1 MATVDDE
8 TSTKQDGLSNREPPG
23 TLTPSTGTSH
33 SQKIPEADSEKA
45 IVENEN
51 EQMIVTWY
59 GADDPTNPKNWSFK
73 RKWGIT
79 VVVSLIAFMTGIS
92 SAIIAPASN
101 VIAEKFDIHTSFR
114 KQLNFSIIQLA
125 YVIGPLVL
133 APLSEVYGRSFILQA
148 SNVFFLIFNFV
159 NGFAETEGEF
169 LAFRFLSGL
178 GACAPLTIGGG
189 VLSDLWRP
197 EEIGM
202 AIGLYTLAPLLAPAL
217 GPLLGAWI
225 VERSTWKWCFFSITI
240 FGVIVQTL
248 VFFTLKETYGPRIL
262 QRKAEE
268 LRKETGNNQLRTAF
282 ELKDLRLISIMR
294 TSLVRVVILLTTQ
307 PVVIFLSVYFAMV
320 YGIIYLMLSSFP
332 SLWTTYYHESIG
344 IGGLNYIAIMIG
356 LTIGAQGGGRIV
368 DHVYKT
374 LKVRSSDNTGRPEFR
389 VPLLFFSTFLVAAGL
404 FMYGWSAETRIFWLS
419 ADIGAAIFSVGAAMT
434 FASIQT
440 YIIDSYP
447 LFAASAIGATA
458 VLRSLTGFGFPLFAP
473 AMYNKLGY
481 GWGNSVLG
489 FAVLAVGYAGAL
501 ILWFFGHRLREASPY
516 ARGGG

>member
-148 SNVFFLIFNFV
+148 SNVFFLMFNFV
-159 NGFAETEGEF
+159 NGFAETE
-169 LAFRFLSGL
+169 
-178 GACAPLTIGGG
+178 
-189 VLSDLWRP
+189 

-262 QRKAEE
+262 QRKAEK
-268 LRKETGNNQLRTAF
+268 LRKEIGNNQLRTAF

-489 FAVLAVGYAGAL
+489 FAVLAGGYAGAL

>member
-8 TSTKQDGLSNREPPG
+8 TSTKHDGLSNGEPSG

-33 SQKIPEADSEKA
+33 SQELPEADSEKA
-45 IVENEN
+45 IVGNEN
-51 EQMIVTWY
+51 EEMIVTWD
-59 GADDPTNPKNWSFK
+59 GTDDPSNPKNWSFK

-133 APLSEVYGRSFILQA
+133 APLSEIYGRSFILQA
-148 SNVFFLIFNFV
+148 SNVFFLIFNFA
-159 NGFAETEGEF
+159 NGFADTEGKF

-225 VERSTWKWCFFSITI
+225 TV
-240 FGVIVQTL
+240 

-262 QRKAEE
+262 QRKAEK
-268 LRKETGNNQLRTAF
+268 LRQETGNDQLRTAF

-294 TSLVRVVILLTTQ
+294 TSLVRVIILLTTQ

-332 SLWTTYYHESIG
+332 SLWTTYYHEPVG

-368 DHVYKT
+368 DYVYKT
-374 LKVRSSDNTGRPEFR
+374 LKARSPDNTGRPEFR

-404 FMYGWSAETRIFWLS
+404 FMYGWSAETRTFWLS

-440 YIIDSYP
+440 YIIDSYS

-473 AMYNKLGY
+473 AMYSKLGY

-516 ARGGG
+516 ARGSG